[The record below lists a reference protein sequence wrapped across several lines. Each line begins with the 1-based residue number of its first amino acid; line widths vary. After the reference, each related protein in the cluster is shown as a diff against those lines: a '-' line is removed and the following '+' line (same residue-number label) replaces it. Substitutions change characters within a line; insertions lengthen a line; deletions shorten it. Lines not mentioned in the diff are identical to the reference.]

1 MPNIIVVGGA
11 GFLGRHLCNRLLHDL
26 RGEGT
31 LYCLD
36 NLVTGKI
43 SNIRSML
50 DREEKFHFIEYDITN
65 DLEILVKEKK
75 LPEQIDEIY
84 HLACIAS
91 PSIYKKYSIETL
103 NTNFIGTMNVLK
115 LALKTGSKVLFTSSS
130 EVYGNS
136 LVHPQPET
144 YYGNV
149 NPMGE
154 RGCYDEGKRIG
165 ETLMYE
171 YRKKHGIDTKVVR
184 IFNTYGPYMDLNDGR
199 VIPNFIKN
207 IIENKPLIIYGDGNQ
222 TRSFCYCTDIINGIR
237 AMMRSN
243 ESGPINLGNPDFEVT
258 LNDLVKIYESH
269 LDVKLQI
276 ENIEGTMNDPKQRKP
291 NINVAKEKLKWDPWV
306 SLKWGLLETLNHYG
320 LAIKEEEKEV
330 KRSKSF

>member
-1 MPNIIVVGGA
+1 MKNIIVTGGA
-11 GFLGRHLCNRLLHDL
+11 GFLGKHLCSRLLFEL
-26 RGEGT
+26 REEGN
-31 LYCLD
+31 LFCLD

-43 SNIRSML
+43 SNMKYFL
-50 DREEKFHFIEYDITN
+50 DKENFHFIEYDIIE
-65 DLEILVKEKK
+65 DLEILVEEGK
-75 LPEQIDEIY
+75 LPKQIDEIY

-91 PSIYKKYSIETL
+91 PPIYKKYAIETL
-103 NTNFIGTMNVLK
+103 NTNFIGTMNVLN

-130 EVYGNS
+130 EVYGDS

-144 YYGNV
+144 SYGNV

-154 RGCYDEGKRIG
+154 RGCYGEGKRIG

-207 IIENKPLIIYGDGNQ
+207 IIENKPLIIYGNGNQ

-243 ESGPINLGNPDFEVT
+243 ESGPINLGNPDCEVT

-269 LDVKLQI
+269 LDIKLQI
-276 ENIEGTMNDPKQRKP
+276 ENIEGNMNDPKQRKP
-291 NINVAKEKLKWDPWV
+291 NINVAKEKLIWDPWV

-330 KRSKSF
+330 IRSKSF

>member
-1 MPNIIVVGGA
+1 MSNIIVVGGA
-11 GFLGRHLCNRLLHDL
+11 GFLGRHLCNRLLYDL

-36 NLVTGKI
+36 NLITGKI
-43 SNIRSML
+43 SNISSML

-91 PSIYKKYSIETL
+91 PPIYKKYSIETL

-130 EVYGNS
+130 KVYGDS
-136 LVHPQPET
+136 LVHPQPES

-154 RGCYDEGKRIG
+154 RSCYDEGKRIG

-243 ESGPINLGNPDFEVT
+243 ESGPINLGNPDCEVT

-269 LDVKLQI
+269 LDIKLQI
-276 ENIEGTMNDPKQRKP
+276 ENIEETMNDPKQRKP

-330 KRSKSF
+330 IRSKSF

>member
-11 GFLGRHLCNRLLHDL
+11 GFLGRHLCNRLLYDL

-36 NLVTGKI
+36 SLITGKI
-43 SNIRSML
+43 SNISSML

-91 PSIYKKYSIETL
+91 PPIYKKYSIETL

-130 EVYGNS
+130 EVYGDS

-154 RGCYDEGKRIG
+154 RSCYDEGKRIG

-171 YRKKHGIDTKVVR
+171 YRKKHGMDTKVVR

-199 VIPNFIKN
+199 LIPNFIKN

-243 ESGPINLGNPDFEVT
+243 ESGPINLGNPDCEVT

-269 LDVKLQI
+269 LDIKLQI
-276 ENIEGTMNDPKQRKP
+276 ENIEETMNRPKQRKP